1 MKHLLGVVLILVVIS
16 LNLLAK
22 DGVPFVLSKPFDE
35 LRVYYKDW
43 LVVCNDRG
51 AGTCRMVNYVYRPE
65 NHERQSFFPD
75 SRLSITPA
83 QEAQEAVLDFYD
95 RGAPSEITELS
106 VSVDRDR
113 FAFDSADYQTPEQN
127 RIMET
132 YLVTNPN
139 KLTQVIDLSK
149 PARWLTIKYTGS
161 SGESHT
167 VRFSLMGFTKALAFI
182 ERQRVK

>member
-1 MKHLLGVVLILVVIS
+1 MKRLLGVVLILVGIS
-16 LNLLAK
+16 LNLSAK
-22 DGVPFVLSKPFDE
+22 DGVPFLLPKPFDE

-51 AGTCRMVNYVYRPE
+51 AGTCRMVNYVYRPD

-83 QEAQEAVLDFYD
+83 QGTQEAVLDFYD
-95 RGAPSEITELS
+95 RGAPPAINGLSLS
-106 VSVDRDR
+106 VDQDR

-132 YLVTNPN
+132 YLVTHPN
-139 KLTQVIDLSK
+139 KLSQIIHLSK
-149 PARWLTIKYTGS
+149 PARWLTVKYTGS